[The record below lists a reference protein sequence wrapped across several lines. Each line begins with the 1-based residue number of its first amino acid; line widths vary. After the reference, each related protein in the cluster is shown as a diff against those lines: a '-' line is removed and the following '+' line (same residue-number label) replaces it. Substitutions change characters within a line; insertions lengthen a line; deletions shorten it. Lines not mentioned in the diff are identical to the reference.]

1 MREVTRLQRG
11 WGEALGIRAS
21 EGGEGTSDA
30 NLSRLALV
38 GCSMKKASTCQEEEM
53 REDRGVGRLDPS
65 PTHPW

>member
-1 MREVTRLQRG
+1 MRENTRLQRG
-11 WGEALGIRAS
+11 WGEAQGIRAC

-38 GCSMKKASTCQEEEM
+38 GCSMKRASTFQEEM
-53 REDRGVGRLDPS
+53 REDRGVGRRDPS